1 MPPLSRQW
9 QAFFDDLDTGTV
21 SMTPAEQLHLQACR
35 HHDTGQ
41 LTEAETLYL
50 RALAE
55 NPLHHASLH
64 GLGLVHHAT
73 GRARSAAALA
83 GRAVALSPL
92 TETYRSSLAG
102 TLVRLGRID
111 DAAAACRSAVML
123 APTDGTGWM
132 TLGMVLASNPHMAGA
147 ATTALGRAVRTGAAS
162 IPVLIKLGETAR
174 LAGRKDVVVAAF
186 RTIAALA
193 PNDINMIR
201 NLATVLKEQGKHD
214 LAFRA
219 FRQAIRIDPL
229 FSPAFYGAGDSLMLA
244 GRIDDAAVIL
254 RQAVVLEP
262 AYFYTL
268 SALGRI
274 SERQNQEADAAR
286 WFGRAA
292 GVNPHDPL
300 THFNHGLFLERL
312 NRPADSA
319 AAYDRALALDPG
331 MEGAHEKFT
340 IKLNH
345 ALWRDYD
352 RDTDRARR
360 FVRDQGGK
368 VLPIPFT
375 YIPSTA
381 AEQRLC
387 AQRVSAQA
395 APPDA
400 DVWRRRF
407 LRPAGGPDKPV
418 LTIGYMSGDFR
429 DHAVAYLITGLL
441 EEHDRKRFRILGYS
455 TGPNADGQAIRLRIE
470 AAVDRMTCLRDLSTP
485 QAAERINADGVDILI
500 DLSGHTRHSRT
511 DVLALRPAPIQVN
524 YLGYPGTLGA
534 DFMDYI
540 IVDPFS
546 VPADQQPFYTERL
559 VHLPHVY
566 QANDRKK
573 TAAPPQTRAD
583 YGLPDTGFV
592 FCCFNHTAK
601 ITPGVF
607 DIWMRLLRAV
617 PDAVLWLLIWS
628 PEALARLQQEAA
640 VRGVDPARLIATPII
655 PQAHHLARY
664 ALADLFLDTF
674 PYTAHTTGSDAL
686 WMGCPLVTRVGETF
700 PSRVAGSL
708 LHAFGVPE
716 LVTETPEAYEAVALD
731 LARNRERLSTLRAA
745 LLSRRVTTPVY
756 DTPRFARHM
765 EQAFEAMWRLHRSGQ
780 PPQPIQVMP
789 VPPTDA

>member
-1 MPPLSRQW
+1 
-9 QAFFDDLDTGTV
+9 
-21 SMTPAEQLHLQACR
+21 MTPAEQLHLQARR
-35 HHDTGQ
+35 HHETGQ
-41 LTEAETLYL
+41 LAEAETHYL
-50 RALAE
+50 RSLAE
-55 NPLHHASLH
+55 NPRHHASLH
-64 GLGLVHHAT
+64 GLGLIHYAT
-73 GRARSAAALA
+73 GRERSAAALA

-102 TLVRLGRID
+102 ILMKRGRAD
-111 DAAAACRSAVML
+111 DAAAACRTALML

-132 TLGMVLASNPHMAGA
+132 TLGILLASNPHTAEA
-147 ATTALGRAVRTGAAS
+147 ATAALSRAVRAGAVS
-162 IPVLIKLGETAR
+162 IFVLIKLGETAR

-186 RTIAALA
+186 RAIAALA
-193 PNDINMIR
+193 PNDVNMIR
-201 NLATVLKEQGKHD
+201 NLGIVLKEQGKHN

-219 FRQAIRIDPL
+219 FRQAIRIDPS
-229 FSPAFYGAGDSLMLA
+229 FGPAFYGAGDSLMLA
-244 GRIDDAAVIL
+244 EQTDAAAGVL
-254 RQAVVLEP
+254 RQAVALEP
-262 AYFYTL
+262 SYFYAL
-268 SALGRI
+268 SALGRLN
-274 SERQNQEADAAR
+274 ERWNQNTEAAR

-292 GVNPHDPL
+292 VANPHDAL
-300 THFNHGLFLERL
+300 THFNHGIFLERL
-312 NRPADSA
+312 NRPVDA
-319 AAYDRALALDPG
+319 AEAFDRALALDPG
-331 MEGAHEKFT
+331 LEGAHEKFT
-340 IKLNH
+340 VKLNY

-360 FVRDQGGK
+360 FIRDQGGK

-375 YIPSTA
+375 YIPSTP

-395 APPDA
+395 VPPDA

-407 LRPAGGPDKPV
+407 MRPAGGTDKPV

-429 DHAVAYLITGLL
+429 DHAIAYLITGLL
-441 EEHDRKRFRILGYS
+441 EEHDRTRFRILGYS
-455 TGPNADGQAIRLRIE
+455 TGPDADGQPIRQRIE
-470 AAVDRMTCLRDLSTP
+470 AAVDGMTCLRDLPAP

-573 TAAPPQTRAD
+573 TAAPPRTRAE
-583 YGLPDTGFV
+583 YGLPDKGFV

-628 PEALARLQQEAA
+628 PETMVRLQQEAA
-640 VRGVDPARLIATPII
+640 VRGVDPNRLIATPII

-731 LARNRERLSTLRAA
+731 LARNREGLAALRTA
-745 LLSRRVTTPVY
+745 LLSRRITTPAY

-765 EQAFEAMWRLHRSGQ
+765 EQAFEVMWRLYRSGQ

-789 VPPTDA
+789 VPPTGA